1 MLLCFP
7 VFKKLIFSWPD
18 LYSTKGCHMKNNLKE
33 TNDKSTRG
41 SFSAV
46 ANPVGQGLRGF
57 LCVAIHGL

>member
-1 MLLCFP
+1 
-7 VFKKLIFSWPD
+7 
-18 LYSTKGCHMKNNLKE
+18 MKTNRKE

-57 LCVAIHGL
+57 VCVAIHGL